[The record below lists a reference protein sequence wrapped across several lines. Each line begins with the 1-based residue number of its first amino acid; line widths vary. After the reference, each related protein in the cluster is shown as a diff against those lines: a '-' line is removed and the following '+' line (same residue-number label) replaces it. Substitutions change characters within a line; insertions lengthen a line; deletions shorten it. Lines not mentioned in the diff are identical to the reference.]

1 LQPGASTT
9 YEFDI
14 PSRGVET
21 TYAVF
26 LESRGKRALL
36 EGSTIA
42 PNIAHVKSQVP
53 PQRLQSVAQQLSIV
67 NFRVTVSVVTDL
79 GNASAALTLLQH

>member
-1 LQPGASTT
+1 SDIRRYYAPHEQYRRPASTT

-14 PSRGVET
+14 SSWGLKT

-42 PNIAHVKSQVP
+42 PNVAHVKSQVH
-53 PQRLQSVAQQLSIV
+53 RQLPA
-67 NFRVTVSVVTDL
+67 TVSVVTDL
-79 GNASAALTLLQH
+79 GNASALLTLPQQ